1 MLFSVIIPIYNVE
14 PYLDRCVQSVLDQ
27 TFADFEAIL
36 VDDGSK
42 DNCPRICDAYAEKDP
57 RIKVIHKPN
66 GGLVSARNAGL
77 RAAKGDYICYVDGD
91 DWAKPNMLQFI
102 HDKLKESPVPL
113 DIVVFAADNVYTD
126 HISHTVNAVE
136 EGYYSQERMRREI
149 YPYLLV
155 DRRKAFKA
163 GEVIHAHTWD
173 KAIKRELHLAH
184 YCEDERIRMFTDV
197 AFVYECLLYA
207 KQVYICNESLYMY
220 NKTNETSIT
229 AGKRNYLRENFYI
242 LVSYLQKRLRG
253 YSPDVDRQ
261 LNDYPVTLIIRAAF
275 VELQAQKSF
284 GAAVKKVKTGL
295 QSCKLLD
302 LVKLDGLPRNP
313 KLLILLFKMGLYG
326 PAMYLCKIKMKDFGK

>member
-1 MLFSVIIPIYNVE
+1 
-14 PYLDRCVQSVLDQ
+14 
-27 TFADFEAIL
+27 
-36 VDDGSK
+36 
-42 DNCPRICDAYAEKDP
+42 
-57 RIKVIHKPN
+57 
-66 GGLVSARNAGL
+66 
-77 RAAKGDYICYVDGD
+77 
-91 DWAKPNMLQFI
+91 
-102 HDKLKESPVPL
+102 
-113 DIVVFAADNVYTD
+113 
-126 HISHTVNAVE
+126 
-136 EGYYSQERMRREI
+136 
-149 YPYLLV
+149 
-155 DRRKAFKA
+155 
-163 GEVIHAHTWD
+163 
-173 KAIKRELHLAH
+173 
-184 YCEDERIRMFTDV
+184 
-197 AFVYECLLYA
+197 
-207 KQVYICNESLYMY
+207 MY

-313 KLLILLFKMGLYG
+313 KLLILLFKVGLYG